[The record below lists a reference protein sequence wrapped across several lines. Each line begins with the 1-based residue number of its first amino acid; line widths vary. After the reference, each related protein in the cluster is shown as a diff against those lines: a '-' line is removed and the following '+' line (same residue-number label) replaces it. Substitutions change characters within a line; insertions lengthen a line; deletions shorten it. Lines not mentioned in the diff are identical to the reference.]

1 MQENMSKIAGD
12 INLSEGRLSTRIM
25 SEVVP
30 DNKL

>member
-1 MQENMSKIAGD
+1 MQETMSKIAGD

-25 SEVVP
+25 SEVVL